1 MTIKTRNDIPHAK
14 RIVVKVGSS
23 SISGVK
29 AHQIVPLV
37 SALAFLHAKGA
48 DVVLVSSGAMATGYP
63 FINLTHRPEDLPTL
77 QAAAAV
83 GQSRLMLRYQS
94 LLDHYNIISG
104 QVLLTS
110 GDFEDDASK
119 TNATAAMERLLEL
132 RVLPI
137 VNENDTVATQEIRFG
152 DNDRLAAL
160 VARLIGAD
168 VLVLLSDVDGI
179 YNKPPHEPG
188 AHKVDVISSEKDL
201 QGIEFGSVGSA
212 GVGSGG
218 AETKVAAAQLA
229 AQSGTGTLVTDA
241 SLVGQAL
248 RGENV
253 GTWFTPHE

>member
-1 MTIKTRNDIPHAK
+1 MKINTRDQIPQAK

-23 SISGVK
+23 SISGDNV
-29 AHQIVPLV
+29 HQIVPLV
-37 SALAFLHAKGA
+37 SALAEAHGRGA

-63 FINLTHRPEDLPTL
+63 FINLTSRPTDLPTL

-94 LLDHYNIISG
+94 LLDHYSIVAG
-104 QVLLTS
+104 QVLLTA
-110 GDFEDDASK
+110 GDFEDEATR
-119 TNATAAMERLLEL
+119 TNAAQAMNRLLEL

-160 VARLIGAD
+160 VATLIDAD

-179 YNKPPHEPG
+179 YTLPPEKPG
-188 AHKVDVISSEKDL
+188 AKKIDVVTNESDLSEVT
-201 QGIEFGSVGSA
+201 FGEIGSA

-218 AETKVAAAQLA
+218 AQTKVAAAQLA
-229 AQSGTGTLVTDA
+229 AQAGTATLITNA
-241 SLVGQAL
+241 ALVGQAL
-248 RGENV
+248 RGEQV
-253 GTWFTPHE
+253 GTWFEASR

>member
-1 MTIKTRNDIPHAK
+1 MNTNTREDIRNAK

-23 SISGVK
+23 SISGENV
-29 AHQIVPLV
+29 HQIVPLV
-37 SALAFLHAKGA
+37 SALAEAHGRGA

-63 FINLTHRPEDLPTL
+63 FINLTSRPTDLPTL

-94 LLDHYNIISG
+94 LLDHYSIVSG
-104 QVLLTS
+104 QVLLTA
-110 GDFEDDASK
+110 GDFEDDS
-119 TNATAAMERLLEL
+119 TRSNAAQAMERLLEL

-160 VARLIGAD
+160 VAQLINAD

-179 YNKPPHEPG
+179 YTLPPHQPG
-188 AHKVDVISSEKDL
+188 AKKIDLVESEEDLADVT
-201 QGIEFGSVGSA
+201 FGEIGSA

-218 AETKVAAAQLA
+218 AETKVAAAKLA
-229 AQSGTGTLVTDA
+229 AQSGTATLITNA
-241 SLVGQAL
+241 ALVGRAL
-248 RGENV
+248 RGDNV
-253 GTWFTPHE
+253 GTWFSASR